1 LYLFAL
7 TFPFANLLKIALLIP
22 FPFAK
27 RSIENTSKNSQNT
40 SPKHPIEKSA
50 KIPQN

>member
-1 LYLFAL
+1 V
-7 TFPFANLLKIALLIP
+7 IP

-27 RSIENTSKNSQNT
+27 RSIENTSKNPQNS
-40 SPKHPIEKSA
+40 SPKHPIEKTT